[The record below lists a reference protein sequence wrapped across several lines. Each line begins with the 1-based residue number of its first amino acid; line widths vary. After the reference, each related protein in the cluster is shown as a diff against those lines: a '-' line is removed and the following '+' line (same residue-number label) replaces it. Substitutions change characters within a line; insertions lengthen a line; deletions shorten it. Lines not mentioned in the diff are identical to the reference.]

1 MKNLLLILL
10 IVVLFNSSGQK
21 LWAQTPNPNPKNIE
35 LAQRFTYVLDN
46 GFEKIDLM
54 KVPDI
59 DKSFFNLG
67 NAQLIIC
74 DKNDPRKKNLLNSF
88 TLIVEPSDPTMQ
100 NKVFS
105 NPSPSFTSGCK
116 QYVTAL
122 KTQSKITFSE
132 VKLNVTLPVTNPQA
146 PGSKY
151 GLGPGVLPI
160 AFFLYIK

>member
-1 MKNLLLILL
+1 MQKILSIVLTAFILLLHASKIP
-10 IVVLFNSSGQK
+10 
-21 LWAQTPNPNPKNIE
+21 AQTPAPNPKNIE
-35 LAQRFTYVLDN
+35 TAQRFTYILDN

-67 NAQLIIC
+67 HAQLLIC

-88 TLIVEPSDPTMQ
+88 TLIVEPIDQSMQ
-100 NKVFS
+100 NKIFTM
-105 NPSPSFTSGCK
+105 PSSSFTGACM

-122 KTQSKITFSE
+122 KPKSKITFSE
-132 VKLNVTLPVTNPQA
+132 VKLNTTLPVANQHA

-151 GLGPGVLPI
+151 SLPTGMLPV